1 MFREVNMFSYVWPIA
16 LIVVANTFYQIAA
29 KSVPDKIDPLASVTV
44 TYIVGA
50 AASAIFYFV
59 TNKDADLLAEY
70 GKLNWAPFVMGI
82 AVVGLEAGMI
92 YAYKVGWP
100 VNAASVTQ
108 STILAIVLVFVGFL
122 LFKEP
127 ISWNKIAGIAVCLA
141 GLALMNYK

>member
-1 MFREVNMFSYVWPIA
+1 MFSYVWPIA

-70 GKLNWAPFVMGI
+70 SKLNWAPFVMGI

>member
-1 MFREVNMFSYVWPIA
+1 MFSYVWPIA
-16 LIVVANTFYQIAA
+16 LIVLANTFYQISA

-50 AASAIFYFV
+50 AASAILYFAL
-59 TNKDADLLAEY
+59 NKDADLLREY
-70 GKLNWAPFVMGI
+70 SKLNWAPFVMGLT
-82 AVVGLEAGMI
+82 VVGLEAGMI
-92 YAYKVGWP
+92 YAYKAGWP

-108 STILAIVLVFVGFL
+108 STILAIVLVFVGYL

-127 ISWNKIAGIAVCLA
+127 ITWNKIAGIAICLA

>member
-1 MFREVNMFSYVWPIA
+1 MFSYVWPIA
-16 LIVVANTFYQIAA
+16 LVVLANTFYQIAA
-29 KSVPDKIDPLASVTV
+29 KSVPDKIDPLASVTI

-70 GKLNWAPFVMGI
+70 RKLNWAPFVMGI

>member
-1 MFREVNMFSYVWPIA
+1 MFSYVWPIA

-50 AASAIFYFV
+50 AASAILYFV

-70 GKLNWAPFVMGI
+70 SKLNWAPFVMGI

-108 STILAIVLVFVGFL
+108 STILAIVLVFVGFM

>member
-1 MFREVNMFSYVWPIA
+1 MFSYIWPIA
-16 LIVVANTFYQIAA
+16 LVVLANTFYQISA

-50 AASAIFYFV
+50 IASATLYFLL
-59 TNKDADLLAEY
+59 NRNADIMREFHN
-70 GKLNWAPFVMGI
+70 LNWAPFVMRPT
-82 AVVGLEAGMI
+82 VVGLEAGMI
-92 YAYKVGWP
+92 YAYKAGWP

-108 STILAIVLVFVGFL
+108 STILAIGLVFVGYV

-127 ISWNKIAGIAVCLA
+127 ITWNKVAGIAVCLA

>member
-1 MFREVNMFSYVWPIA
+1 MFSYVWPIA

-70 GKLNWAPFVMGI
+70 SKLNWAPFVMGI

-108 STILAIVLVFVGFL
+108 STILAIVLVFVGFM

>member
-1 MFREVNMFSYVWPIA
+1 MFSYVWPIA

-70 GKLNWAPFVMGI
+70 SKLNWAPFVMGI
-82 AVVGLEAGMI
+82 TVVGLEAGMI

-108 STILAIVLVFVGFL
+108 STILAIVLVFVGFM

>member
-1 MFREVNMFSYVWPIA
+1 MFSYVWPIA

-59 TNKDADLLAEY
+59 TNKDADLLREY
-70 GKLNWAPFVMGI
+70 GNLNWAPFVMGI